1 MRTLFAPLLRLIAAS
16 VLGLWLGLG
25 VGSALA
31 DDLDVDLSKP
41 DVRLDVSFEGSDLL
55 LFGAKDLA
63 GDVIVVVR
71 GPSKDLSVR
80 LKERI
85 AGIWVAT
92 DEVIFTQAPA
102 FYALA
107 SSRPVTDLL
116 PLDVLQAEKI
126 GTEHLDLGVAAKPDG
141 ADAARVQEFF
151 AGLVRNMVRKSLYT
165 DAPGQIGL
173 IGKQLFRTDLWFPAN
188 VAVGDY
194 SIDTY
199 MIVDGRIETKKT
211 THLQVHKVG
220 LEAQVYNFAH
230 EHALIYGL
238 LAIVIAVV
246 SGWFANAVFK
256 KRA

>member
-1 MRTLFAPLLRLIAAS
+1 MLTGP
-16 VLGLWLGLG
+16 
-25 VGSALA
+25 ALA

-71 GPSKDLSVR
+71 GPNKDTSVR
-80 LKERI
+80 FKERI

-92 DEVIFTQAPA
+92 DEVIFADAPA

-107 SSRPVTDLL
+107 TTRPLEELL
-116 PLDVLQAEKI
+116 PPAVLQAEKI
-126 GTEHLDLGVAAKPDG
+126 GTEHLDLDTKTKPDG
-141 ADAARVQEFF
+141 ANHARVQEFYD
-151 AGLVRNMVRKSLYT
+151 GLVRNMVRRGLYT
-165 DAPGQIGL
+165 AEAGQIGQ
-173 IGKQLFRTDLWFPAN
+173 IGKQLCRTDLWCPAT
-188 VAVGDY
+188 VAGGDY

-199 MIVDGRIETKKT
+199 RIVDGHIETKKT
-211 THLQVHKVG
+211 THLEVHKVG
-220 LEAQVYNFAH
+220 LEAQIYNFAH

-246 SGWFANAVFK
+246 SGWSANAVGK
-256 KRA
+256 KRG